1 MSHVSELRSVLVDL
15 LLGARGTT
23 HTIAPGRFVAHAPD
37 APAYD
42 GMPAD
47 AAERRFEVVMMQGAN
62 SRPYNAIDGFKL
74 ERFDVTI
81 RLTYSLTNGGG
92 DAVEDSSTQGGPGTL
107 DAIRDRANSDRME
120 IERVLSWVE
129 NTYGVAV
136 TGATMIGAFEKQD
149 RPPSGASRGTVYV
162 YEIFY
167 EMLANVTAASSVVT
181 S

>member
-1 MSHVSELRSVLVDL
+1 MSHASELRGVLADL

-23 HTIAPGRFVAHAPD
+23 RTITAGRFVEHAPD
-37 APAYD
+37 APVD

-47 AAERRFEVVMMQGAN
+47 AAERRFEIVMMEGAN

-74 ERFDVTI
+74 ARFDVTI
-81 RLTYSLTNGGG
+81 RLTYSLTNAGG
-92 DAVEDSSTQGGPGTL
+92 DVVESDTPQGGPGTL

-136 TGATMIGAFEKQD
+136 TGATMIGAYEKQD

-167 EMLANVTAASSVVT
+167 EMLANVTAATSSVA